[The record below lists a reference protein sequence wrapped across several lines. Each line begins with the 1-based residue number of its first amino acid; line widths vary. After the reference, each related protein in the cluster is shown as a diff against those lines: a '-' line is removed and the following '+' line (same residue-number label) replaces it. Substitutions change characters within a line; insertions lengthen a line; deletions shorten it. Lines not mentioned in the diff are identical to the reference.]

1 MTITDKPVDNGVNTE
16 ALIGARNALT
26 EQPAAC

>member
-16 ALIGARNALT
+16 ALLGARTALT
-26 EQPAAC
+26 EQPGSR